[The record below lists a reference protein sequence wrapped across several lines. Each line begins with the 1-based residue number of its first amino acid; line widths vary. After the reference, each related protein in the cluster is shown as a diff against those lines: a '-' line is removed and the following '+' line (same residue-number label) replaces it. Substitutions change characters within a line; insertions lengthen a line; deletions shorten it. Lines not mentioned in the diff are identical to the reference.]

1 MRPLGLSLMDNIT
14 LARLL
19 DETAALLEID
29 AADPFRIRSYRRAAE
44 AVEQQTT
51 QLATLA
57 TPDSDSKLLL
67 AIPGIGKGMAANI
80 RDLVATGTMA
90 LREELLTKY
99 KPTMLELLRLPGMG
113 PKTVALLYSALQISD
128 IDALEEAAKNGALLD
143 LPRMGQ
149 KFTDKLLKG
158 IEDHRRNSS
167 RFRIDVA
174 REHAERVS
182 ELIRQFPGID
192 TITPAGSLRRGRES
206 VGDLDLLVTGPAC
219 EPDVVAAAV
228 EHVATLPLIDKL
240 LARGQNKVSF
250 NLRNGLQVD
259 VRLLPRAS
267 YGAALQYFTGSKHH
281 NVALRQRAIKRG
293 LTLSEYALLRLE
305 DNKIIAAETEQDIYN
320 ALDLDYI
327 PPELRENCGELE
339 AAAKHTLPH
348 LIVRSDIRGDLH
360 MHTTESDGSN
370 SIREM
375 AEAAIARGLEYIA
388 ITDHSK
394 LLAMTNGMDDK
405 RALAHASRIRQES
418 AKLAEEF
425 HAKKGPQWARYNAR
439 LKANEPDNLV
449 PTTPFRILAGCECDI
464 ILDGTLDLEDATLAQ
479 LDIVIASVHSGFNQT
494 EAEVTARVLR
504 ACENLYVQILGHP
517 TGRKVLKREPYKI
530 DLVQLL
536 PTAARL
542 GIAVEHNASP
552 ARSDLSDLHLRQA
565 KELGCKLI
573 VNTDAH
579 STDEL
584 DQIDNGIVQLRRA
597 WLTAQDLINTQPIE
611 AFLASLRP
619 RP

>member
-1 MRPLGLSLMDNIT
+1 MDNIT

-51 QLATLA
+51 QLATLVTA
-57 TPDSDSKLLL
+57 DADPKALL

-80 RDLVATGTMA
+80 RDLVATGSMP
-90 LREELLTKY
+90 LREELLQRY

-113 PKTVALLYSALQISD
+113 PKTVALVYSALGVCD
-128 IDALEEAAKNGALLD
+128 IDALEEAAKRGDLLP

-158 IEDHRRNSS
+158 IEDYRKNSS

-174 REHAERVS
+174 RQHAERIS
-182 ELIRQFPGID
+182 ELIRLFPGIE
-192 TITPAGSLRRGRES
+192 TITPAGSLRRGRET

-250 NLRNGLQVD
+250 TLRNNLQVD
-259 VRLLPRAS
+259 VRLLPRSS

-305 DNKIIAAETEQDIYN
+305 DNSIVASATEEEIYN
-320 ALDLDYI
+320 ALDLQYI
-327 PPELRENCGELE
+327 PPELRENCGEIE
-339 AAAKHTLPH
+339 AAAKHALPQ
-348 LIVRSDIRGDLH
+348 LITRSDIRGDVH
-360 MHTTESDGSN
+360 MHTFESDGSN

-394 LLAMTNGMDDK
+394 NLAMTNGMDDT
-405 RALAHASRIRQES
+405 RALAHARRIREVS
-418 AKLAEEF
+418 AELAEEF
-425 HAKKGPQWARYNAR
+425 AAGRGPQWERYEAR
-439 LKANEPDNLV
+439 LHNNEPDV
-449 PTTPFRILAGCECDI
+449 PKPTIPFRLLAGVEVDI
-464 ILDGTLDLEDATLAQ
+464 LLDGSLDLADDTLAQ
-479 LDIVIASVHSGFNQT
+479 LDIVVASVHSGFNQT
-494 EAEVTARVLR
+494 AEEVTARVLR
-504 ACENLYVQILGHP
+504 AAENPHVHILGHA
-517 TGRKVLKREPYKI
+517 TGRKVLQREPYKI
-530 DLVQLL
+530 DLAQLL
-536 PTAARL
+536 PAAARL
-542 GIAVEHNASP
+542 GVAVEHNASP
-552 ARSDLSDLHLRQA
+552 ARADLNDLNLRLA
-565 KELGCKLI
+565 KEHGCKI
-573 VNTDAH
+573 VVNTDAH
-579 STDEL
+579 ATDEL
-584 DQIDNGIVQLRRA
+584 DQLDHGIVQLRRA
-597 WLTAQDLINTQPIE
+597 WLSAADLLNTRPVEQL
-611 AFLASLRP
+611 LAALQRT
-619 RP
+619 

>member
-1 MRPLGLSLMDNIT
+1 MDNIT

-19 DETAALLEID
+19 DETASLLEID

-57 TPDSDSKLLL
+57 TADADPKALLT
-67 AIPGIGKGMAANI
+67 IPGIGKGMAANI
-80 RDLVATGTMA
+80 RDLVASGTMP
-90 LREELLTKY
+90 LREELLQRY

-113 PKTVALLYSALQISD
+113 PKTVALVYSALGVHD
-128 IDALEEAAKNGALLD
+128 IDGLEEAAKRGDLLP

-158 IEDHRRNSS
+158 IEDYRKNSS

-174 REHAERVS
+174 RQHAERIS
-182 ELIRQFPGID
+182 ELIRLFPGIE
-192 TITPAGSLRRGRES
+192 TITPAGSLRRGRET

-250 NLRNGLQVD
+250 TLRNNLQVD

-267 YGAALQYFTGSKHH
+267 YGAALQYFTGSKMH

-305 DNKIIAAETEQDIYN
+305 DNVVVAAATEQEIYN

-339 AAAKHTLPH
+339 AAAKHTLPQ

-375 AEAAIARGLEYIA
+375 AEAAITRGLEYIA

-394 LLAMTNGMDDK
+394 NLAMTNGMDDT
-405 RALAHASRIRQES
+405 RALAHARRIREVS
-418 AKLAEEF
+418 SVLADEF
-425 HAKKGPQWARYNAR
+425 MAGRGPQWERYETR
-439 LKANEPDNLV
+439 LSNNEPDV
-449 PTTPFRILAGCECDI
+449 IKPAVPFRILAGVEVDI
-464 ILDGTLDLEDATLAQ
+464 LLDGSLDLTDETLSQ
-479 LDIVIASVHSGFNQT
+479 LDIVVASVHSGFNQT
-494 EAEVTARVLR
+494 AEEVTARVLR
-504 ACENLYVQILGHP
+504 AAENPCVHILGHP
-517 TGRKVLKREPYKI
+517 TGRKVLQREPYKI
-530 DLVQLL
+530 DLAQLL
-536 PTAARL
+536 PAAARM
-542 GIAVEHNASP
+542 GVAVEHNASP
-552 ARSDLSDLHLRQA
+552 ARADLNDLNLRLA
-565 KELGCKLI
+565 KEHGCKI
-573 VNTDAH
+573 VVNTDAH
-579 STDEL
+579 VTGEL
-584 DQIDNGIVQLRRA
+584 DQIDDGIVQLRRA
-597 WLTAQDLINTQPIE
+597 WLRRDDVLNSRPVE
-611 AFLASLRP
+611 ELLAALR
-619 RP
+619 RA

>member
-1 MRPLGLSLMDNIT
+1 MDNIT

-29 AADPFRIRSYRRAAE
+29 AGDPFRIRSYRRAAE

-51 QLATLA
+51 QLATLIA
-57 TPDSDSKLLL
+57 DEKALL
-67 AIPGIGKGMAANI
+67 AIPGIGKGMAQNI
-80 RDLVATGTMA
+80 RDLVATGTMPV
-90 LREELLTKY
+90 RDELLTKY

-113 PKTVALLYSALQISD
+113 PKTVAMLHSALQISD
-128 IDALEEAAKNGALLD
+128 IDALEAAAKRGDLNP
-143 LPRMGQ
+143 LPRLGE
-149 KFTDKLLKG
+149 KFTAKLLKG

-174 REHAERVS
+174 REHAERIIT
-182 ELIRQFPGID
+182 LIRQFPGID
-192 TITPAGSLRRGRES
+192 TITPAGSLRRGRETC
-206 VGDLDLLVTGPAC
+206 GDLDLLVTGPAC
-219 EPDVVAAAV
+219 EPEVVAAAV
-228 EHVATLPLIDKL
+228 EHVSTLPLIDKL

-250 NLRNGLQVD
+250 TLRNNLQVD

-305 DNKIIAAETEQDIYN
+305 DNVIVAAASEEEIYN

-339 AAAKHTLPH
+339 AAANHTLPH
-348 LIVRSDIRGDLH
+348 LITRSDIRGDLH
-360 MHTTESDGSN
+360 MHTTESDGAD
-370 SIREM
+370 SIRDM

-394 LLAMTNGMDDK
+394 ALAMTNGMDDK
-405 RALAHASRIRQES
+405 RALAHAIRIRQIS
-418 AKLAEEF
+418 ADLAEEF
-425 HAKKGPQWARYNAR
+425 HANRGPQWARYEASLKNA
-439 LKANEPDNLV
+439 EPNAAK
-449 PTTPFRILAGCECDI
+449 PTVPFRILAGVEVDI
-464 ILDGTLDLEDATLAQ
+464 LLDGSLDLADETLAQ
-479 LDIVIASVHSGFNQT
+479 LDIVVASVHSGFNQT

-504 ACENLYVQILGHP
+504 ATETPYVQILAHP
-517 TGRKVLKREPYKI
+517 TGRKVLARDPYKI
-530 DLVQLL
+530 DLARLL
-536 PTAARL
+536 PAAARL
-542 GIAVEHNASP
+542 GVAVEHNAAP
-552 ARSDLSDLHLRQA
+552 ARADLSDLNLRLARQ
-565 KELGCKLI
+565 LGCKLI

-579 STDEL
+579 STAQL
-584 DQIDNGIVQLRRA
+584 DQLDDGIVQLRRA
-597 WLTAQDLINTQPIE
+597 WLTAPDLLNSQPLDK
-611 AFLASLRP
+611 FLSSLRP